1 MLFLFIMMYL
11 NLGFARD
18 ILDDAKRRW
27 VTLAAAVLL
36 GALIWM
42 GAALRGVAALPATA
56 GQPPYRV
63 EDIGQVL
70 FSTYALPFE
79 AASILLLVAMIGAVV
94 IARPQLRAE
103 AEAAANVKSGGAE
116 EVAE

>member
-1 MLFLFIMMYL
+1 MH
-11 NLGFARD
+11 ATT
-18 ILDDAKRRW
+18 A
-27 VTLAAAVLL
+27 LAT
-36 GALIWM
+36 
-42 GAALRGVAALPATA
+42 LPATA

-103 AEAAANVKSGGAE
+103 AEAAATVKSGGAE
-116 EVAE
+116 EVAEQ